1 MGQKI
6 NPISLRL
13 QKTNRKYDSSWYS
26 NYHYGE
32 LFLFDLKVRDYL
44 QRILKQLKY
53 PEGRALI
60 SHFSKGSK
68 INLFAFNPTS
78 SRQQRLGAFGLKG
91 AVRIASHTL
100 TRKQEGG
107 RKLSPVLGK
116 SFQHRNELKRP
127 LKALS
132 SKSKAL
138 SIHQELLLANQVRRV
153 TCSEKGNS
161 VLLGTTFKQNTNKTG
176 NKWNPFLPYLA
187 LSWYGTNLGLSF
199 GSATSGATSANQGGK
214 RFLILDEKTL
224 GAKQDGLLVPSKGIA
239 LHKVKLNDLGR
250 KISFS
255 VNDSLFL
262 KPYLS
267 GLAYCFANQVC
278 TIPKQQAH
286 NTRDPLSTTS
296 KQVFNA
302 SNLLPYYYKLGSQSN
317 KPSNKQSKTSK
328 AVDSYFTSGTK
339 CVPSDWQHNG
349 SHLVP
354 FFALKDTLNPSY
366 LLKAKRL
373 KDSCLA
379 LQASASLTSCVE
391 QKQQVVSKTLSLW
404 YQRAQGSTHPV
415 LVSLGADKKTVP
427 FLTKETSYKAVAKSN
442 PYLGLQ
448 SKTCCAT
455 TTCEASREAISKA
468 SRQPPREAQN
478 RLPVKQPVALLV
490 RAKQVANQ
498 FAQQTKEE
506 PLRATFEQKQQ
517 SFSCHRHENSL
528 YRCHVEGVLDQQ
540 TGSSVKLVPFQVST
554 EKQSALFLA
563 QEVVYFLEKRVSF
576 RKIKDQILKEL
587 KSSKIIKGV
596 RITCSGRVGGKSKK
610 AQKAK
615 TETFKQGETSLG
627 VFSSKIDFAQKSALT
642 SFGLIGVKVWICFY

>member
-44 QRILKQLKY
+44 ERILKQLKY
-53 PEGRALI
+53 PEGRVLI

-78 SRQQRLGAFGLKG
+78 SRQQKLAPFGLKG
-91 AVRIASHTL
+91 GVRLHSGLRTH
-100 TRKQEGG
+100 KQEGV
-107 RKLSPVLGK
+107 RKLSPVFAK
-116 SFQHRNELKRP
+116 NFQHRNELKRP

-132 SKSKAL
+132 SKSKGI
-138 SIHQELLLANQVRRV
+138 SIDQELLLVNQSSTI
-153 TCSEKGNS
+153 TCSEKKNS
-161 VLLGTTFKQNTNKTG
+161 VLSALQTQVVQSKTFKQNTNKNG

-187 LSWYGTNLGLSF
+187 LSWYACQARIPSQEILAKGLPTPYKF
-199 GSATSGATSANQGGK
+199 ANQGSKHSGLPMLTEGK
-214 RFLILDEKTL
+214 HLGLPTLIAKGLPTHNQDKFSTLDEKTHTNSFPV
-224 GAKQDGLLVPSKGIA
+224 KPLLVPTKGFA
-239 LHKVKLNDLGR
+239 LHKVKLNDLG
-250 KISFS
+250 KKASFS
-255 VNDSLFL
+255 VNESSFL

-267 GLAYCFANQVC
+267 SV
-278 TIPKQQAH
+278 PKQQAH
-286 NTRDPLSTTS
+286 NTGKPLSTTS

-302 SNLLPYYYKLGSQSN
+302 SNSLGM
-317 KPSNKQSKTSK
+317 QSKTSK
-328 AVDSYFTSGTK
+328 AVPSCFVSGTK

-354 FFALKDTLNPSY
+354 FFALKDTFNPSY

-373 KDSCLA
+373 RDSCFA
-379 LQASASLTSCVE
+379 LHAKHAIPRVTLCAE

-404 YQRAQGSTHPV
+404 YQRAQGSTHPI
-415 LVSLGADKKTVP
+415 LVSLGADKKTIP
-427 FLTKETSYKAVAKSN
+427 FLTKETSCKVVAKSN
-442 PYLGLQ
+442 PVHT
-448 SKTCCAT
+448 STRKTWERKAQNKLLPPQPFP
-455 TTCEASREAISKA
+455 SISK
-468 SRQPPREAQN
+468 
-478 RLPVKQPVALLV
+478 
-490 RAKQVANQ
+490 
-498 FAQQTKEE
+498 
-506 PLRATFEQKQQ
+506 
-517 SFSCHRHENSL
+517 ENSL

-615 TETFKQGETSLG
+615 TETVKQGQTSLG
-627 VFSSKIDFAQKSALT
+627 VFSSRIDFAQKSALT

>member
-44 QRILKQLKY
+44 ERILKQLKY

-78 SRQQRLGAFGLKG
+78 SRQQKSGPFGLKG
-91 AVRIASHTL
+91 GVRLFRPSRLASHAAQHV
-100 TRKQEGG
+100 KQEWQ
-107 RKLSPVLGK
+107 RKLSPVLAK
-116 SFQHRNELKRP
+116 RFQHMNELKRP

-138 SIHQELLLANQVRRV
+138 SIDQELLLVNQSRTI
-153 TCSEKGNS
+153 TCSEKRNS
-161 VLLGTTFKQNTNKTG
+161 VLLPTTALHKQNTNKTA

-187 LSWYGTNLGLSF
+187 LSWYAWQERRKG
-199 GSATSGATSANQGGK
+199 QEGK
-214 RFLILDEKTL
+214 KSLILDEKTL
-224 GAKQDGLLVPSKGIA
+224 GAKQDPLLYV
-239 LHKVKLNDLGR
+239 
-250 KISFS
+250 
-255 VNDSLFL
+255 
-262 KPYLS
+262 
-267 GLAYCFANQVC
+267 
-278 TIPKQQAH
+278 
-286 NTRDPLSTTS
+286 
-296 KQVFNA
+296 
-302 SNLLPYYYKLGSQSN
+302 
-317 KPSNKQSKTSK
+317 PSNKQSQVPSNKQSQVPSNNLNQVASNNLNQAASNNLNQAASNNLSNKSK
-328 AVDSYFTSGTK
+328 FVPSWYGSGTK
-339 CVPSDWQHNG
+339 CVPFDWQHNG

-354 FFALKDTLNPSY
+354 FFALKDTFNPSY

-373 KDSCLA
+373 RDSCFGTH
-379 LQASASLTSCVE
+379 ASASLTQCFAPVPLH

-404 YQRAQGSTHPV
+404 YQRAQGSTHPI
-415 LVSLGADKKTVP
+415 LVSLGADKKTIP
-427 FLTKETSYKAVAKSN
+427 FLT
-442 PYLGLQ
+442 
-448 SKTCCAT
+448 
-455 TTCEASREAISKA
+455 
-468 SRQPPREAQN
+468 
-478 RLPVKQPVALLV
+478 VK
-490 RAKQVANQ
+490 
-498 FAQQTKEE
+498 
-506 PLRATFEQKQQ
+506 PLRAGFEQKQQ
-517 SFSCHRHENSL
+517 SFSRHRYENSL
-528 YRCHVEGVLDQQ
+528 YRYHVEVLLDQQ

-587 KSSKIIKGV
+587 KNSKIIKGV

>member
-44 QRILKQLKY
+44 ERILKQLKY

-68 INLFAFNPTS
+68 INLFAFNPTP
-78 SRQQRLGAFGLKG
+78 SRQQKLGAFGLKG
-91 AVRIASHTL
+91 GVRLSRPWQPKVGHV
-100 TRKQEGG
+100 KQEGQ
-107 RKLSPVLGK
+107 RKLSLVLAK
-116 SFQHRNELKRP
+116 NSQHRNELKRP

-138 SIHQELLLANQVRRV
+138 SIDTEFLLVNQVP
-153 TCSEKGNS
+153 T
-161 VLLGTTFKQNTNKTG
+161 TTFKQDTNKTG

-187 LSWYGTNLGLSF
+187 LSCY
-199 GSATSGATSANQGGK
+199 ACEARGASQFRK
-214 RFLILDEKTL
+214 RFSTFDERTHGDSL
-224 GAKQDGLLVPSKGIA
+224 GAKQDALLVPTCAPSVA
-239 LHKVKLNDLGR
+239 LDKVRLNDLGR
-250 KISFS
+250 ETFFS

-267 GLAYCFANQVC
+267 GFAYCFANRSEGLPSSV
-278 TIPKQQAH
+278 PKQQAH
-286 NTRDPLSTTS
+286 NTGHPSYRCTTGMH
-296 KQVFNA
+296 KQVFNK
-302 SNLLPYYYKLGSQSN
+302 SNN
-317 KPSNKQSKTSK
+317 KFARMVMQSKTSK
-328 AVDSYFTSGTK
+328 VVASCSASGTK
-339 CVPSDWQHNG
+339 CVSSSWHSNG

-373 KDSCLA
+373 RDSCFAAHANARFTPCA
-379 LQASASLTSCVE
+379 LGAKQDH
-391 QKQQVVSKTLSLW
+391 QQVVSKTLSLW
-404 YQRAQGSTHPV
+404 YQKAQGSTHPI
-415 LVSLGADKKTVP
+415 LVSLGANKKTIP
-427 FLTKETSYKAVAKSN
+427 FLTKETSCKFVTKSN
-442 PYLGLQ
+442 LVQ
-448 SKTCCAT
+448 SKTKSPTT
-455 TTCEASREAISKA
+455 TTCQAISQATSKA
-468 SRQPPREAQN
+468 TSQTTRRFQN
-478 RLPVKQPVALLV
+478 KLLSQQPVADLALHE
-490 RAKQVANQ
+490 K
-498 FAQQTKEE
+498 
-506 PLRATFEQKQQ
+506 PLRATGMQKQKVQ
-517 SFSCHRHENSL
+517 SFPCHRHENSL
-528 YRCHVEGVLDQQ
+528 YRCHVEGVLDKQ

-587 KSSKIIKGV
+587 KNSKIIKGV

-615 TETFKQGETSLG
+615 TETVKQGQTSLG

>member
-44 QRILKQLKY
+44 ERILKQLKY

-78 SRQQRLGAFGLKG
+78 SRQQKLGAFGLKG
-91 AVRIASHTL
+91 GVRISKPWQPKVGHV
-100 TRKQEGG
+100 KQEGQ
-107 RKLSPVLGK
+107 RKLSPVLAK
-116 SFQHRNELKRP
+116 NFQHRNELKRP

-138 SIHQELLLANQVRRV
+138 SIDTEFLLVNQVP
-153 TCSEKGNS
+153 TN
-161 VLLGTTFKQNTNKTG
+161 TFKQDTNKTG

-187 LSWYGTNLGLSF
+187 LSCYACEAR
-199 GSATSGATSANQGGK
+199 SASQFRNKFST
-214 RFLILDEKTL
+214 FDERTHGDSL
-224 GAKQDGLLVPSKGIA
+224 GAKQDALLVPTCAPSVA
-239 LHKVKLNDLGR
+239 LDKVRLNDLGR
-250 KISFS
+250 ETFFS

-267 GLAYCFANQVC
+267 GLAYCFANWSEGLPSSV
-278 TIPKQQAH
+278 PKQQAH
-286 NTRDPLSTTS
+286 NTGHPSYRCTTGMH
-296 KQVFNA
+296 KQVFNK
-302 SNLLPYYYKLGSQSN
+302 SNN
-317 KPSNKQSKTSK
+317 KFARMVMQSKKSK
-328 AVDSYFTSGTK
+328 VVACCSASGTK
-339 CVPSDWQHNG
+339 CVSCDWHSNG

-366 LLKAKRL
+366 LLKTKRL
-373 KDSCLA
+373 RDSCFA
-379 LQASASLTSCVE
+379 LHMQQENCASLTQCFATEGSVASHTRTH
-391 QKQQVVSKTLSLW
+391 KQQVVSKTLSLW
-404 YQRAQGSTHPV
+404 YQRAQGSTHPI
-415 LVSLGADKKTVP
+415 LVSLGADKKTIP
-427 FLTKETSYKAVAKSN
+427 FLTKETTFATEESKAVAKSN
-442 PYLGLQ
+442 PYVTVRRVTNKQ
-448 SKTCCAT
+448 SKTSERRA
-455 TTCEASREAISKA
+455 E
-468 SRQPPREAQN
+468 N
-478 RLPVKQPVALLV
+478 RLLV
-490 RAKQVANQ
+490 
-498 FAQQTKEE
+498 
-506 PLRATFEQKQQ
+506 PLATSCFPLSTSFKQKQQ

-587 KSSKIIKGV
+587 KNSKIIKGV

-615 TETFKQGETSLG
+615 TETVKQGQTSLG

>member
-68 INLFAFNPTS
+68 INLFAFNPTF

-91 AVRIASHTL
+91 GVRLGSHTL
-100 TRKQEGG
+100 TRRQEEK
-107 RKLSPVLGK
+107 RKLSPALAK

-138 SIHQELLLANQVRRV
+138 SIDQEVLLANQVRRV

-187 LSWYGTNLGLSF
+187 LSWYGTNLSF
-199 GSATSGATSANQGGK
+199 QAIGGATSASQG
-214 RFLILDEKTL
+214 
-224 GAKQDGLLVPSKGIA
+224 
-239 LHKVKLNDLGR
+239 
-250 KISFS
+250 
-255 VNDSLFL
+255 
-262 KPYLS
+262 
-267 GLAYCFANQVC
+267 
-278 TIPKQQAH
+278 
-286 NTRDPLSTTS
+286 TS

-302 SNLLPYYYKLGSQSN
+302 SNLLPYYV
-317 KPSNKQSKTSK
+317 PSNKQSKTSK
-328 AVDSYFTSGTK
+328 RVDSCFTSGTK

-354 FFALKDTLNPSY
+354 LFALKDTLNPSY

-379 LQASASLTSCVE
+379 LHASASLTPCVE
-391 QKQQVVSKTLSLW
+391 QKQQVVSETLSLW

-415 LVSLGADKKTVP
+415 LVCLGADNKTVS
-427 FLTKETSYKAVAKSN
+427 FLTKETSCKAVARSN

-448 SKTCCAT
+448 SKACCA
-455 TTCEASREAISKA
+455 S
-468 SRQPPREAQN
+468 QPPREAQN
-478 RLPVKQPVALLV
+478 RLPIKQPVALLL
-490 RAKQVANQ
+490 RAKQ
-498 FAQQTKEE
+498 FAQQTKEQ

-554 EKQSALFLA
+554 ERQSALFLA
-563 QEVVYFLEKRVSF
+563 QEVVYFLEKRVPF

-587 KSSKIIKGV
+587 KGSKIIKGV

-615 TETFKQGETSLG
+615 TETVKQGQTSLG
-627 VFSSKIDFAQKSALT
+627 VFSSRIDFAQKSALT

>member
-13 QKTNRKYDSSWYS
+13 QKTNRRYESSWYS

-44 QRILKQLKY
+44 ERILKQLKY

-78 SRQQRLGAFGLKG
+78 SRQQKLGAFGLKG
-91 AVRIASHTL
+91 AVRLALGLPTH
-100 TRKQEGG
+100 KQERQ
-107 RKLSPVLGK
+107 RKLSPVLAK
-116 SFQHRNELKRP
+116 NLEHRNELKRP

-138 SIHQELLLANQVRRV
+138 SIDQEVLLVNQVR
-153 TCSEKGNS
+153 TITSSEKRDS
-161 VLLGTTFKQNTNKTG
+161 VLSGTTTTTTFGRKAISEAISEAVSKAIKHNTSFKQNTNKTG

-187 LSWYGTNLGLSF
+187 LSWYACDARSASQGLGTKQDKFSTF
-199 GSATSGATSANQGGK
+199 
-214 RFLILDEKTL
+214 DEKTH
-224 GAKQDGLLVPSKGIA
+224 GDSFRAKQDALLVPTKAFA
-239 LHKVKLNDLGR
+239 LHKVRLNNLGR
-250 KISFS
+250 KAFFS

-267 GLAYCFANQVC
+267 GFARV
-278 TIPKQQAH
+278 PKEEAH
-286 NTRDPLSTTS
+286 NTGDPLSTTS
-296 KQVFNA
+296 KQVSNA
-302 SNLLPYYYKLGSQSN
+302 TYLLPV
-317 KPSNKQSKTSK
+317 QSKTSK
-328 AVDSYFTSGTK
+328 AAPSCFASGTK

-366 LLKAKRL
+366 LLKTKRL
-373 KDSCLA
+373 RDSCFA
-379 LQASASLTSCVE
+379 LHKQQVNCASLTLCAE

-404 YQRAQGSTHPV
+404 YQRAQGSTHPL
-415 LVSLGADKKTVP
+415 LVSLGADKKTIP
-427 FLTKETSYKAVAKSN
+427 FLTKETSCKVVDKSN
-442 PYLGLQ
+442 PSNLLLVQSNKQ
-448 SKTCCAT
+448 SKTWERST
-455 TTCEASREAISKA
+455 
-468 SRQPPREAQN
+468 QN
-478 RLPVKQPVALLV
+478 KLLVPQPV
-490 RAKQVANQ
+490 
-498 FAQQTKEE
+498 
-506 PLRATFEQKQQ
+506 P
-517 SFSCHRHENSL
+517 SFSKGNSL

-563 QEVVYFLEKRVSF
+563 QEVVYFLEKRVPF

-587 KSSKIIKGV
+587 KGSKIIKGV
-596 RITCSGRVGGKSKK
+596 RITFSGRVGGKSKK

-615 TETFKQGETSLG
+615 TETVKQGKTSLG
-627 VFSSKIDFAQKSALT
+627 VFSSRIDFAQKSALT